1 MMALS
6 SFWIDPDELARLGAE
21 LVTSDAD
28 EVGHLSEEGPIINLF
43 GDPVGIENKVP
54 EESPAMHQELGR
66 AAEQLASIKA
76 RAVKSGLL
84 RFGPDGAASATLADQ
99 KPMPGSGITLVE
111 RLESFVSWAAGKN
124 DLTGL
129 FITDLGGNELVESGA
144 DSSLV
149 ASGIALAEGWQRA
162 RGELEDT
169 TSNSVST
176 AASVRDWEGEVLTVF
191 FCRSAY
197 GRHVLGALS
206 PGALKSNLSIG
217 LRSGFSRV
225 MGVAE

>member
-1 MMALS
+1 MASDS
-6 SFWIDPDELARLGAE
+6 SWIDSDELASLGAE
-21 LVTSDAD
+21 LVGNEPEGSSIC
-28 EVGHLSEEGPIINLF
+28 EEEGLLMDLF
-43 GDPVGIENKVP
+43 GDPI
-54 EESPAMHQELGR
+54 ELGTENCVEFPVAGAEIGR
-66 AAEQLASIKA
+66 VGEQLAAIKE
-76 RAVKSGLL
+76 RALRSGLL
-84 RFGPDGAASATLADQ
+84 RSEAGGAGPKAEPGAKIL
-99 KPMPGSGITLVE
+99 PGMGVTLVE
-111 RLESFVSWAAGKN
+111 RLESFVAWAAGKN

-144 DSSLV
+144 DPSLV

-169 TSNSVST
+169 ATNSVST

-206 PGALKSNLSIG
+206 PGALIITLSEG

-225 MGVAE
+225 MGVEE

>member
-1 MMALS
+1 MMASS
-6 SFWIDPDELARLGAE
+6 SFWIDTDELARLGAE
-21 LVTSDAD
+21 LVSESLEDASSC
-28 EVGHLSEEGPIINLF
+28 GEEEPLMDLF
-43 GDPVGIENKVP
+43 GDPVDLGHEQQ
-54 EESPAMHQELGR
+54 EEFPVKQQELGR
-66 AAEQLASIKA
+66 ASEQLAAIKE
-76 RAVKSGLL
+76 RALRSGLL
-84 RFGPDGAASATLADQ
+84 RSEASGTGLEAVTGVKML
-99 KPMPGSGITLVE
+99 PGSGITLVE
-111 RLESFVSWAAGKN
+111 RLESFVAWAAGKS

-144 DSSLV
+144 DPSLV

-162 RGELEDT
+162 RGELENT
-169 TSNSVST
+169 AINSVST

-206 PGALKSNLSIG
+206 PGALRITLSGG

-225 MGVAE
+225 MGVEE